1 MLLKIAEYSILPGE
15 KSFDDIRAEAIA
27 QLGPEK
33 YVDAVAIAATFN
45 SLDRMANATG
55 IPIEHNKME
64 MTKAVREELG
74 LNELLTAILPELSA
88 EGDENGPPQDWGPAT
103 HEGL

>member
-1 MLLKIAEYSILPGE
+1 MLKIAEYSILPGE

-64 MTKAVREELG
+64 MTEGVRAELG
-74 LNELLTAILPELSA
+74 LNEMATAKLPEINS
-88 EGDENGPPQDWGPAT
+88 EDKNNGPPSDWGPAT